1 MRVAAPT
8 VIPLDEATLP
18 AEAVKEQPEP
28 RTGRAAFVIGI
39 AIFASKILGLA
50 REIAFARFFGN
61 SAAADAWRV
70 AFRLPN
76 LLQNLF
82 GETALSGSFIPVY
95 AGLMARGQREEAAR
109 VASAV
114 LALLASCV
122 TTLVL
127 IGVVGAP
134 VFVAIGAPGFT
145 GEKRDLTIHLVR
157 ILFPGAGILVLSAW
171 CLGILNSH
179 RRFFLAYTAPVL
191 WNVAMIGALLLL
203 GPGRTQERLV
213 VLLAWASVLGSI
225 LQFAVQL
232 PLALRLVGDL
242 RPTLG
247 RGVEGVRT
255 VVRNFGPVFMSR
267 GVGQISGWI
276 DIILATLIVSGA
288 AAALGYAQMIYM
300 LPVTLFGMSVSAAEL
315 PEMASLQGAPEEVAA
330 RLRRRL
336 DGGLRRI
343 AFFVIPSAVAFLLLG
358 DVIVAAVY
366 ERGAFTRADT
376 LWVWAILGGSA
387 AGLLAATLGRMY
399 SSTFYA
405 VGETRTPLRFAIVRV
420 VLTAGLGFL
429 LAFPVRR
436 ALGIDPRW
444 AVAGLTISSGIAAWV
459 EYSLLRSGLNRR
471 IGRTGLRGP
480 IAIRLWLAA
489 GLAAAVAW
497 GARYL
502 LPDAM
507 GGASLGVASL
517 FPGAAMILFAVL
529 VLGIYGLA
537 YLAISAAFGI
547 EEVGVVTQKVRRR
560 LGR

>member
-1 MRVAAPT
+1 MDDT
-8 VIPLDEATLP
+8 VPP

-39 AIFASKILGLA
+39 AILASKVLGLV
-50 REIAFARFFGN
+50 REMAFARFFGN
-61 SAAADAWRV
+61 SAPADAFRV

-95 AGLMARGQREEAAR
+95 AGLMARGQRDEAAR

-122 TTLVL
+122 AALVL

-134 VFVAIGAPGFT
+134 VLVAIGAPGFR
-145 GEKRDLTIHLVR
+145 GEKRELTIHLVR

-191 WNVAMIGALLLL
+191 WNLAMIGALLAL
-203 GPGRTQERLV
+203 GPGRSQERLAIV
-213 VLLAWASVLGSI
+213 LAWASVVGSV
-225 LQFAVQL
+225 LQFGIQL

-255 VVRNFGPVFMSR
+255 VIRNFGPVFMGR
-267 GVGQISGWI
+267 GVGQISGWV
-276 DIILATLIVSGA
+276 DIILATLIIDGA
-288 AAALGYAQMIYM
+288 AAALGYAQTLYM
-300 LPVTLFGMSVSAAEL
+300 LPVSLFGMSISAAEL
-315 PEMASLQGAPEEVAA
+315 PEMASLRGAPEEVAA

-358 DVIVAAVY
+358 DVIVAAIY
-366 ERGAFTRADT
+366 EGEAFNRTDT

-387 AGLLAATLGRMY
+387 AGLLAATFGRMY

-405 VGETRTPLRFAIVRV
+405 VGETRTPLRYAIVRV
-420 VLTAGLGFL
+420 VLTAVLGFL
-429 LAFPVRR
+429 LAFPIRR

-459 EYSLLRSGLNRR
+459 EYGLLRTGLDSR
-471 IGRTGLRGP
+471 IGRTGLGAS
-480 IAIRLWLAA
+480 IAWRLWLAA
-489 GLAAAVAW
+489 AAAAAVAW
-497 GARYL
+497 GARQV

-507 GGASLGVASL
+507 AGASLGVAHL
-517 FPGAAMILFAVL
+517 FPGAAMVLFAIL
-529 VLGIYGLA
+529 VLGTYGLA
-537 YLAISAAFGI
+537 YLAISAALGI
-547 EEVGVVTQKVRRR
+547 EEVGVVTAKVRRR

>member
-1 MRVAAPT
+1 MDDTSA
-8 VIPLDEATLP
+8 P
-18 AEAVKEQPEP
+18 AEALKEQAEP

-39 AIFASKILGLA
+39 AILASKVLGLV
-50 REIAFARFFGN
+50 REMAFARFFGN
-61 SAAADAWRV
+61 SVPADAFRV

-95 AGLMARGQREEAAR
+95 AGLMARGQRDEAAR

-114 LALLASCV
+114 LALLSACV
-122 TTLVL
+122 ATIVL

-134 VFVAIGAPGFT
+134 VLVTIGAPGYS

-191 WNVAMIGALLLL
+191 WNVAMIGALLAF
-203 GPGRTQERLV
+203 GPGRSQERLAV
-213 VLLAWASVLGSI
+213 VLAWASVLGSA
-225 LQFAVQL
+225 LQFGIQL

-242 RPTLG
+242 RPTFG
-247 RGVEGVRT
+247 RGVSGVRT
-255 VVRNFGPVFMSR
+255 VVRNFGPVFMGR
-267 GVGQISGWI
+267 GVGQISGWV
-276 DIILATLIVSGA
+276 DIILATLIVDGA
-288 AAALGYAQMIYM
+288 AAALGYAQTLYM
-300 LPVTLFGMSVSAAEL
+300 LPVSLFGMSISAAEL
-315 PEMASLQGAPEEVAA
+315 PEMSSLQGAPDEVAA

-358 DVIVAAVY
+358 DVIVAAIY
-366 ERGAFTRADT
+366 ERGAFNRPDT

-405 VGETRTPLRFAIVRV
+405 VGETRTPLRYAIIRV

-436 ALGIDPRW
+436 ALGIDARW

-459 EYSLLRSGLNRR
+459 EYSLLRSGLNAR
-471 IGRTGLRGP
+471 IGKTGLRGA
-480 IAIRLWLAA
+480 IAWRLWLSA

-497 GARYL
+497 GARTL

-507 GGASLGVASL
+507 GGATLGVAHL
-517 FPGAAMILFAVL
+517 FPGAAMLLFAVL
-529 VLGIYGLA
+529 VLGTYGLA
-537 YLAISAAFGI
+537 YLAISAALGI
-547 EEVGVVTQKVRRR
+547 EEVGVVTEKVRRR

>member
-1 MRVAAPT
+1 MDDTAP
-8 VIPLDEATLP
+8 P
-18 AEAVKEQPEP
+18 AEALKEQAEP
-28 RTGRAAFVIGI
+28 RTGRAAFVIGV
-39 AIFASKILGLA
+39 AILASKVLGLV
-50 REIAFARFFGN
+50 REMAFARFFGN
-61 SAAADAWRV
+61 SAPADAFRV

-114 LALLASCV
+114 LALLAACV
-122 TTLVL
+122 ATIVL

-134 VFVAIGAPGFT
+134 VLVSIGAPGYS

-157 ILFPGAGILVLSAW
+157 ILFPGAGALVLSAW

-191 WNVAMIGALLLL
+191 WNVAMIGALLVY
-203 GPGRTQERLV
+203 GPGRSQERLAV
-213 VLLAWASVLGSI
+213 ILAWASVLGSV
-225 LQFAVQL
+225 LQFGIQL

-242 RPTLG
+242 RPTFG
-247 RGVEGVRT
+247 RGVAGVRT
-255 VVRNFGPVFMSR
+255 VIRNFGPVFMGR
-267 GVGQISGWI
+267 GVGQISGWV
-276 DIILATLIVSGA
+276 DIILATLIIDGA
-288 AAALGYAQMIYM
+288 AAALGYAQTLYM
-300 LPVTLFGMSVSAAEL
+300 LPVSLFGMSISAAEL
-315 PEMASLQGAPEEVAA
+315 PEMSSLQGAPEEVAA

-358 DVIVAAVY
+358 DVIVAAIY
-366 ERGAFTRADT
+366 ERGAFDRPDT

-405 VGETRTPLRFAIVRV
+405 VGETRTPLRYAIIRV
-420 VLTAGLGFL
+420 VLTAALGFL

-436 ALGIDPRW
+436 SLGIDARW

-459 EYSLLRSGLNRR
+459 EYSLLRAGLNAR
-471 IGRTGLRGP
+471 IGKTGLRGS
-480 IAIRLWLAA
+480 IAWRLWLSA
-489 GLAAAVAW
+489 GAAAAVAW
-497 GARYL
+497 GARMF

-507 GGASLGVASL
+507 GGASLGVAHL
-517 FPGAAMILFAVL
+517 FPGAALLLFAIL
-529 VLGIYGLA
+529 VLGTYGLA
-537 YLAISAAFGI
+537 YLAISAALGI
-547 EEVGVVTQKVRRR
+547 EEVGVVTAKVRRR